1 MPRHSVVASTTHRSA
16 RSKRLL
22 GRVNQPNSFVPS
34 ISLSV
39 PFPYQGFGELTSPF
53 RHWAH
58 LFRTLPRRFS
68 QQVVFRRQ
76 IHGSLFSQAKR
87 KPAKRMSFKA
97 ASTGHRLDRVPLR
110 RQQLGPSAVRLC
122 LRLRVPRCLG
132 VHLQPRADRVLEIWS
147 ENEKRRGRFRKT
159 DPASHGG
166 MLLSGWL
173 RCLTRLPIT
182 LKGSSVF
189 ESNCHFLISHHAI

>member
-1 MPRHSVVASTTHRSA
+1 
-16 RSKRLL
+16 
-22 GRVNQPNSFVPS
+22 
-34 ISLSV
+34 
-39 PFPYQGFGELTSPF
+39 
-53 RHWAH
+53 
-58 LFRTLPRRFS
+58 
-68 QQVVFRRQ
+68 
-76 IHGSLFSQAKR
+76 
-87 KPAKRMSFKA
+87 MSFKA

-132 VHLQPRADRVLEIWS
+132 VHLQPRADLVLEIWS

-173 RCLTRLPIT
+173 RCLTRLPKTI
-182 LKGSSVF
+182 KASSVF
-189 ESNCHFLISHHAI
+189 ENHREFLISYQAIWQNDVNFIAIVTIVLDEAVSGVSDSSILAS